1 MGFAVSAY
9 FLSGIAVK
17 KIASCGVAVNLN
29 PTVCGILFSRMR
41 YSWFAHDV
49 ISCHWA
55 PSWLTL
61 QITSAVCSEV
71 LVSIYYFIV
80 SFSVL

>member
-1 MGFAVSAY
+1 MKDYGTIN
-9 FLSGIAVK
+9 LSLNENIFTIARK
-17 KIASCGVAVNLN
+17 KIHY
-29 PTVCGILFSRMR
+29 LF

-55 PSWLTL
+55 SSWLTL
-61 QITSAVCSEV
+61 QITSAVYSEV

-80 SFSVL
+80 NNTLVL